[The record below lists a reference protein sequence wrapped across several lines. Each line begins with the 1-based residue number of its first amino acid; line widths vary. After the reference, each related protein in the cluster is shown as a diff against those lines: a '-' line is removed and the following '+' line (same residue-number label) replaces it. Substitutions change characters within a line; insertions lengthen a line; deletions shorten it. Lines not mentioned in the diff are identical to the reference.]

1 VCRAHR
7 LVPWMWGVNGVC
19 GVLASVLAVYLAV
32 YHGYSR
38 ALIFGGAC
46 YLLVLL
52 VTLTGF
58 KQPGREKE

>member
-1 VCRAHR
+1 
-7 LVPWMWGVNGVC
+7 MWGVNGVC

-58 KQPGREKE
+58 KQPQQAEE